1 MCGEIESLPGPNH
14 TFPEIQYLCKQR
26 GISMYNQ
33 NIRNLSTNYESL
45 CKILSSHRGMDIIS
59 LSETQ
64 TNEDNEKLFAIQGY
78 DYFVRS
84 RINGD
89 GGGVTFY
96 IKPRLK

>member
-1 MCGEIESLPGPNH
+1 MCGDIESLPGPNH
-14 TFPEIQYLCKQR
+14 TFPEIQY
-26 GISMYNQ
+26 
-33 NIRNLSTNYESL
+33 L

>member
-1 MCGEIESLPGPNH
+1 
-14 TFPEIQYLCKQR
+14 
-26 GISMYNQ
+26 MYNQ

-45 CKILSSHRGMDIIS
+45 RKILSSHRGMDIIS

-64 TNEDNEKLFAIQGY
+64 TNEDNEKLFAVQGY